1 MSDIKTKVSFSG
13 FPTLDGGENLLG
25 KLTRKIAFD
34 TKPYVKHDTGETE
47 DSADSS
53 DFSSGVIVY
62 SATDKRGRQ
71 YAGYAYED
79 PAVAETDRNQKPKA
93 TAKWFEQ
100 AQKDRMGDWL
110 RFVAEEVTKG
120 NTD

>member
-1 MSDIKTKVSFSG
+1 MADVRTCVAFNG
-13 FPTLDGGENLLG
+13 FPKLDGGNNLLG
-25 KLTRKIAFD
+25 QLTRTIEFD
-34 TKPYVKHDTGETE
+34 TKPYVKRDTGETE

-62 SATDKRGRQ
+62 SATDKKGRQ

-79 PAVAETDRNQKPKA
+79 PAVAETDHNPKA
-93 TAKWFEQ
+93 TAHWFEH

-110 RFVAEEVTKG
+110 RFVAEAVTKG
-120 NTD
+120 GTK

>member
-1 MSDIKTKVSFSG
+1 MADVRTYVAFNG
-13 FPTLDGGENLLG
+13 FPKLDGGSNLLG
-25 KLTRKIAFD
+25 QLTRRIEFD
-34 TKPYVKHDTGETE
+34 TKPYVKRDSGETE

-62 SATDKRGRQ
+62 SATDKKGRQ

-79 PAVAETDRNQKPKA
+79 PAVAETDHNPKA
-93 TAKWFEQ
+93 TSKWFEQ

-110 RFVAEEVTKG
+110 RFVAEAVTKG
-120 NTD
+120 GAK

>member
-1 MSDIKTKVSFSG
+1 MAGIETRVTFGG
-13 FPTLDGGENLLG
+13 FPTLDGGNNLLG
-25 KLTRKIAFD
+25 QLTRLIAFD
-34 TKPYVKHDTGETE
+34 TKPYVKHDTGQTE
-47 DSADSS
+47 ESADSS

-79 PAVAETDRNQKPKA
+79 PSVAETDHNPKA

-100 AQKDRMGDWL
+100 AQKDRMGDWI
-110 RFVAEEVTKG
+110 RFVAEAVTKG
-120 NTD
+120 GTK

>member
-1 MSDIKTKVSFSG
+1 MAGIETKVTFGG

-25 KLTRKIAFD
+25 KLTRKIEFD

-47 DSADSS
+47 DSAESS

-79 PAVAETDRNQKPKA
+79 PAVAETDRNPKA
-93 TAKWFEQ
+93 TAKWFEN

-110 RFVAEEVTKG
+110 RFVAEAVAKG
-120 NTD
+120 GAK